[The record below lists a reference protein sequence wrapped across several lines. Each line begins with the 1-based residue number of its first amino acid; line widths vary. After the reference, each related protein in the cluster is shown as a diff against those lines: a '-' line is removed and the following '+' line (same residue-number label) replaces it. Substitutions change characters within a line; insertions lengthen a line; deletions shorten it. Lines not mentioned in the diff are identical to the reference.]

1 MTLPIKICLIG
12 SEPLYSKEY
21 HLHKRGNGK
30 IQMHFR
36 QILQKNS
43 YRYLLEKYRK
53 ENLYKKQKNKGELF
67 SFLYKI
73 N

>member
-21 HLHKRGNGK
+21 HLHKRENGK

-36 QILQKNS
+36 QILQKNNFCNILGNDKKMFCTKKDE
-43 YRYLLEKYRK
+43 YMRK
-53 ENLYKKQKNKGELF
+53 
-67 SFLYKI
+67 I
-73 N
+73 

>member
-21 HLHKRGNGK
+21 HLYKRENGK

-36 QILQKNS
+36 QILQKNNCCNILGNDKKIFCTKKDE
-43 YRYLLEKYRK
+43 YRRK
-53 ENLYKKQKNKGELF
+53 
-67 SFLYKI
+67 I
-73 N
+73 